1 MLMMGHCRSCVIIS
15 AKMTLRLGIETLPV
29 NIEIGGGGGIS
40 LNILLKPRFLVAKLF
55 PSAIADDTRKASKQL
70 REDMFF
76 FYIFSF
82 SSDYSLSSCARRN
95 FSFLCKKRI
104 FKVCLMSFKATKV
117 ESE

>member
-1 MLMMGHCRSCVIIS
+1 MGHCRSCVIIS
-15 AKMTLRLGIETLPV
+15 AKMTLRLGIETLTV

-40 LNILLKPRFLVAKLF
+40 LNILLKPRFLVAKKF
-55 PSAIADDTRKASKQL
+55 PSTIADDTRKASKQL

-76 FYIFSF
+76 FISPAFLVITLYLLLVHEEKI
-82 SSDYSLSSCARRN
+82 
-95 FSFLCKKRI
+95 FLCKKRI